1 MTLRI
6 PDLRLGLAASIGV
19 LPRSF
24 LAALLLCGAFP
35 AAASAPSQTL
45 ANIHSRGEI
54 TVGVKTDVIPF
65 GMLDNNGTPV
75 GLEVDL
81 ASLIAHKLGVQ
92 LRTVGVT
99 TENRFQRLEQ
109 GSVDMIIAT
118 AGDTRERRELA
129 TVIEPNYYAGG
140 VTVMLPPGSQLVTW
154 ENARMK
160 TLCAIQSAYFNKPI
174 SQKYGIKLLIFRSL
188 NDASFALRD
197 HRCSGMLYS
206 DTAILNLLRQP
217 DWAGFSMLLPSDLII
232 PWAISIRRSEHGSEM
247 ERQLG
252 DIVADLHRTG
262 ELLALEKKWGLPP
275 TPFLADSHALWAARL
290 PDGSYVCKRASDG
303 NWPHQCRNASFVTS
317 QKLKPNENISSLLN
331 RVPGFDLSFL
341 HDSYDRQRYIKGIVL
356 TCYLTLLPLI
366 LTLPA
371 AYILFLMLISR
382 YRLVRI
388 AARFFANAGRMT
400 PPLLQMYL
408 IYFAVCGFL
417 ASTINISIPAF
428 MVAVA
433 CLTVYHASIVSFSL
447 EQTLSAIQ
455 PPPQQHT
462 ISLRTLALL
471 LSSSS
476 VSIRGTLTNL
486 AKATTIASA
495 IAIPELL
502 SVTLSIINDQGNT
515 IVMMNMLLVAFF
527 ISTTLWSTL
536 IKRAENR
543 LHQFVRTSCLPR

>member
-1 MTLRI
+1 MTTTI
-6 PDLRLGLAASIGV
+6 PDLGIDLQSSVGILRRIFPV
-19 LPRSF
+19 
-24 LAALLLCGAFP
+24 ALLLFF
-35 AAASAPSQTL
+35 ASTSYASSSSQTL
-45 ANIHSRGEI
+45 ANIHSKGEI
-54 TVGVKTDVIPF
+54 SVGVKTDVIPF
-65 GMLDNNGTPV
+65 GMLDNSGTPV

-81 ASLIAHKLGVQ
+81 AGQIAQKLGVR
-92 LRTVGVT
+92 LRAVGIT

-197 HRCSGMLYS
+197 HRCAGLLYS

-217 DWAGFSMLLPSDLII
+217 DWAGFSMLHPSDLLI

-275 TPFLADSHALWAARL
+275 TPFLADSRALWTARL
-290 PDGSYVCKRASDG
+290 PDGSYVCKRTSDG
-303 NWPHQCRNASFVTS
+303 NWPQQCRNTSFVTS
-317 QKLKPNENISSLLN
+317 QRQASDENLSRMLN
-331 RVPGFDLSFL
+331 KVPGFDLSFL
-341 HDSYDRQRYIKGIVL
+341 HDSYDRQRYIKGILL

-366 LTLPA
+366 LTLPLG
-371 AYILFLMLISR
+371 YILLLMLISR

-388 AARFFANAGRMT
+388 TARFFANTGRMT

-408 IYFAVCGFL
+408 IYFAVCGYL

-447 EQTLSAIQ
+447 EQTLSAIEQ
-455 PPPQQHT
+455 PHQKHRV
-462 ISLRTLALL
+462 SLRTLAFL
-471 LSSSS
+471 LSASS

-515 IVMMNMLLVAFF
+515 FVMMNMLLLAFF
-527 ISTTLWSTL
+527 VSTTLWSAL
-536 IKRAENR
+536 IKSAENR
-543 LHQFVRTSCLPR
+543 LHQFVRESCLPR